1 MAYSSLREF
10 VSALDRA
17 GELRRIGAEVEVELE
32 IAEIADR
39 CVKSG
44 GPALLFENPVSADGR
59 RFDVPVL
66 INAYASEARMNMALG
81 VESLDAVA
89 AEIAELLEIK
99 PPEGIIEKVKML
111 PKLARMASFSPKSA
125 GGAAPCHEIV
135 ETEAPDLFSIPALKC
150 WPEDGGRYITLPHVY
165 SRNPRTGRRNV
176 GMYRVQFFDAATAGM
191 HMHLHHDGA
200 QNFRESEAL
209 GRRME
214 MAVALGGDPVLAYAA
229 SAPLPPGIDEL
240 TLAGFLRRRS
250 VGLVRCK
257 TVDVEVPADSDIV
270 VEGYLEPGEVRRE
283 GPFGDH
289 TGWYSLADDYPVL
302 HVTAV
307 TRRRDAIY
315 PTIIVGRPPMEDYWL
330 GGATGRI
337 FLPLMKMQLPEIVDM
352 HMPAE
357 GVFHNMVIVSIRK
370 AFPHHARKVMYAL
383 WGMGQMS
390 LAKCIVVVDEDVD
403 VHNVSEVAWKT
414 LGSIDPRRD
423 LVFVDGPVDALE
435 HASPLPHAGS
445 KVGVDGTRKW
455 ASEGFDRE
463 WPGEIVMSE
472 EIRERV
478 TRRWEEYGLG
488 G

>member
-1 MAYSSLREF
+1 MAYDSLQGF
-10 VSALDRA
+10 VSDLDRA
-17 GELRRIGAEVEVELE
+17 GELRRIAAPVDVELE

-44 GPALLFENPVSADGR
+44 GPALLFEAPTAPGGE
-59 RFDVPVL
+59 RFDIPVL
-66 INAYASEARMNMALG
+66 INAYASDKRIAMALG

-89 AEIAELLEIK
+89 GEVAELLEIK
-99 PPEGIIEKVKML
+99 PPEGILEKVKML
-111 PKLARMASFSPKSA
+111 PKLARLASFSPKTLSS
-125 GGAAPCHEIV
+125 GPCQEIA
-135 ETEAPDLFSIPALKC
+135 ETQSPDLFSIPALKC

-176 GMYRVQFFDAATAGM
+176 GMYRIQFFDSKTAGM

-200 QNFRESEAL
+200 QNYRESEGM

-214 MAVALGGDPVLAYAA
+214 MAVALGGDPVYAYAA
-229 SAPLPPGIDEL
+229 GARLPPGIDEL
-240 TLAGFLRRRS
+240 TLAGFLRRKS
-250 VGLVRCK
+250 VGIVKCK

-270 VEGYLEPGEVRRE
+270 IEGYLEPGDLRSE

-289 TGWYSLADDYPVL
+289 TGWYSLAEDYPVF
-302 HVTAV
+302 HVTAI
-307 TRRRDAIY
+307 TRRREAIY
-315 PTIIVGRPPMEDYWL
+315 PTIIVGKPPMEDYWL

-337 FLPLMKMQLPEIVDM
+337 FMPLMKMQLPEIVDM

-370 AFPHHARKVMYAL
+370 SFPYHARKVMFAL

-390 LAKCIVVVDEDVD
+390 LAKCIVIVDEDVD
-403 VHNVSEVAWKT
+403 VHNVSEVAWKV

-423 LVFVDGPVDALE
+423 FVFVDGPVDALE
-435 HASPLPHAGS
+435 HASERPLIGS
-445 KVGVDGTRKW
+445 KVGIDGTRKW
-455 ASEGFDRE
+455 ASEGFARV
-463 WPGEIVMSE
+463 WPGEIVMSD

-478 TRRWEEYGLG
+478 TERWKEYGLDG
-488 G
+488 

>member
-1 MAYSSLREF
+1 MAYDSLQDF
-10 VSALDRA
+10 VSELDRV
-17 GELRRIGAEVEVELE
+17 GELRRIAAPVEVELE

-44 GPALLFENPVSADGR
+44 GPALLFESPAAPNGEC
-59 RFDVPVL
+59 FKIPVL
-66 INAYASEARMNMALG
+66 INAYASDKRIAIALG
-81 VESLDAVA
+81 IESLDAVA
-89 AEIAELLEIK
+89 GEVAELLEIK
-99 PPEGIIEKVKML
+99 PPEGIVEKVKML
-111 PKLARMASFSPKSA
+111 PKLARLASFSPKTV
-125 GGAAPCHEIV
+125 GVGPCQEIS
-135 ETEAPDLFSIPALKC
+135 ETESPDLFSIPALKC

-176 GMYRVQFFDAATAGM
+176 GMYRIQIFDSKTAGM

-200 QNFRESEAL
+200 QNYRESVGM

-214 MAVALGGDPVLAYAA
+214 MAVALGGDPVYAYAA

-240 TLAGFLRRRS
+240 TLAGFLRRKS
-250 VGLVRCK
+250 VSLVKCR
-257 TVDVEVPADSDIV
+257 TVNVEVPADSDIV
-270 VEGYLEPGEVRRE
+270 IEGYLEPGVLQKE

-289 TGWYSLADDYPVL
+289 TGWYSLADDYPVF
-302 HVTAV
+302 HVTAI
-307 TRRRDAIY
+307 TRRREAIY
-315 PTIIVGRPPMEDYWL
+315 ATTIVGKPPMEDYWL

-337 FLPLMKMQLPEIVDM
+337 FMPLMKMQLPEIVDV

-370 AFPHHARKVMYAL
+370 SFPYHARKVMFAL

-390 LAKCIVVVDEDVD
+390 LAKCIVIVDEDVD
-403 VHNVSEVAWKT
+403 VHNASEVAWKV

-423 LVFVDGPVDALE
+423 FVFVDGPVDALE
-435 HASPLPHAGS
+435 HASDRPHIGS

-455 ASEGFDRE
+455 ASEGFSRE
-463 WPGEIVMSE
+463 WPGEIIMSD

-478 TRRWEEYGLG
+478 TKRWKEYGLDG
-488 G
+488 